1 MLRRKPFHAPPP
13 RTIVPISY
21 GYLFYGHAKTHFV
34 IADLP
39 EERTKI
45 RVIEDDTPIVN
56 DVPSKFLSWPPIAER
71 RAAAPRTEPD
81 VAAVMPGP
89 DGPA

>member
-1 MLRRKPFHAPPP
+1 
-13 RTIVPISY
+13 
-21 GYLFYGHAKTHFV
+21 V
-34 IADLP
+34 IAELL

-45 RVIEDDTPIVN
+45 RVIEDDTAIVN
-56 DVPSKFLSWPPIAER
+56 DVPSKFLSWPPMAER
-71 RAAAPRTEPD
+71 RAAASRTGPD

>member
-1 MLRRKPFHAPPP
+1 MLRRKPFHAPPH
-13 RTIVPISY
+13 RTLLPISY
-21 GYLFYGHAKTHFV
+21 GYLFYGHTKAHFV

-56 DVPSKFLSWPPIAER
+56 NVPSKFLSWLPIAER
-71 RAAAPRTEPD
+71 RAAAPAPFRTRRRSC
-81 VAAVMPGP
+81 PGP
-89 DGPA
+89 AD